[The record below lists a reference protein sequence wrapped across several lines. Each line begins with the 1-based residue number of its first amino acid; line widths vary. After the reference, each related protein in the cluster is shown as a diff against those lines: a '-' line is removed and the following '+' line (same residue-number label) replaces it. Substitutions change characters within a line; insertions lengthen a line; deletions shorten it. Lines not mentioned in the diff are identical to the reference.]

1 MTKNS
6 FSDMTKAI
14 KSTTKPNKETG
25 AVNPSVE
32 MSSTFEQKDFD
43 NFGKWDY
50 SRSGNPT
57 RDVLEESIAE
67 LENGSRG
74 FAFATGM
81 AAISTALLTL
91 NQGDHIILTE
101 NVYGGTFRLVTQ
113 VLVKYG
119 IEYDFVN
126 LSDNKALKTAFKENT
141 KVVYAE
147 TPSNPTLQI
156 TNIKEVAEI
165 AHQNNAKLFVDNT
178 FMTPMLQKPLD
189 FGADLVVHS
198 GTKFLA
204 GHSDI
209 LAGLI
214 VTKDEKL
221 GDQVYFLQNS
231 MGATLGVSDCF
242 LLLRGIKT
250 LGVRM
255 EKESQSALQLANWL
269 EKQSIVKKVYY
280 PELNSFEG
288 HNIHNQ
294 QAKSGGAVLSF
305 DLGSEDHVRKLV
317 DNIKIPIFSVSLGAV
332 ESIISYPPKM
342 SHAEMDRNERYER
355 GITDGLI
362 RLSVGLEDIDDL
374 IEDLKN
380 SFTEIEKDL

>member
-1 MTKNS
+1 MSKTN
-6 FSDMTKAI
+6 FSDLTKAI

-43 NFGKWDY
+43 EFGKWDY

-57 RDVLEESIAE
+57 RDVLEDCIAE

-74 FAFATGM
+74 FAFATRM

-126 LSDNKALKTAFKENT
+126 LSDQNALSNSFKKNT

-156 TNIKEVAEI
+156 TDINKVAEI
-165 AHQNNAKLFVDNT
+165 THQNNAKLFVDNT

-189 FGADLVVHS
+189 LGADLVVHS

-204 GHSDI
+204 VHSDI

-214 VTKDEKL
+214 VTKDSDL

-255 EKESQSALQLANWL
+255 EKESKNALLFSQWL
-269 EKQSIVKKVYY
+269 EDHSLVKKVNY
-280 PELNSFEG
+280 PELKSFSGNE
-288 HNIHNQ
+288 IQ
-294 QAKSGGAVLSF
+294 TKQAKSGGAVLSF
-305 DLGSEDHVRKLV
+305 DLGS
-317 DNIKIPIFSVSLGAV
+317 
-332 ESIISYPPKM
+332 
-342 SHAEMDRNERYER
+342 
-355 GITDGLI
+355 
-362 RLSVGLEDIDDL
+362 
-374 IEDLKN
+374 
-380 SFTEIEKDL
+380 